1 MQTDKK
7 SLRNPPQVIYARR
20 YLQAEKTT
28 MNQFTERYKT
38 YTNSDL
44 LRVIETQ
51 SDYQPEAVEAAK
63 TEINQ
68 RNLSDEELTEA
79 KRELE
84 AERQEYQKQN
94 EKNAEAQR
102 KVKTLGTS
110 AFDTINLIQGSA
122 PTAERLI
129 RLVIIIFGLIAIF
142 KWYSQFGLVKFML
155 TDNSAGWDLSMLKYL
170 LPLILLPIAL
180 VLFWLR
186 KKSGWILMA
195 AYLTYSAI
203 SAFGLIIMTWNME
216 PLGIPTLDSLFP
228 QTSTTTQILTTLFF
242 GGTLWVLTRKEI
254 KKHFSIKRQT
264 AIATIAIAGILTI
277 IFIAPFLLT

>member
-1 MQTDKK
+1 
-7 SLRNPPQVIYARR
+7 
-20 YLQAEKTT
+20 

-38 YTNSDL
+38 ITNADL
-44 LRVIETQ
+44 LRVIENQ

-94 EKNAEAQR
+94 EKKTEAQQ
-102 KVKTLGTS
+102 KVKTLGTVV
-110 AFDTINLIQGSA
+110 FDTINPIQKSA

-129 RLVIIIFGLIAIF
+129 RLITIVFGLIAVY
-142 KWYSQFGLVKFML
+142 KWSSQFGLVKFML
-155 TDNSAGWDLSMLKYL
+155 TDDLAGWDLSMVEYF
-170 LPLILLPIAL
+170 LPLIILPVAL
-180 VLFWLR
+180 IIFWAR

-195 AYLTYSAI
+195 AYLTYSAT

-216 PLGIPTLDSLFP
+216 PLGIPALDSLFP

-242 GGTLWVLTRKEI
+242 GGTLWGLTKKEI
-254 KKHFSIKRQT
+254 KEHFSIKRQT
-264 AIATIAIAGILTI
+264 AIATIVIAGILTI
-277 IFIAPFLLT
+277 LFIAPFLLI